1 MVNPLSQ
8 SVSTKTKTVPVLITW
23 DVDPDLWIPFEKRQW
38 ALQTAMNLCHG
49 FNIPATFF
57 ITAEPAHL
65 LAREVDTMQTQGH
78 EIGCHGLTHG
88 HEEDYDA
95 MPEATQQTYIQ
106 QATTKLQALT
116 GRQIHSFR
124 GPRVKTSAITH
135 KLLVEHGYLADS
147 SVCSQRLDLISSNLI
162 NPGWI
167 FSPRRAYHPHPNN
180 PFKQGDTSL
189 WEIPVSAAVIPFI
202 SSALRVLGLPALKT
216 LFKVLYTEAS
226 YTGKPIVYLAHPTE
240 FGRGSREKKKT
251 SFQQQF
257 AHYLKPEYF
266 SPTFIRTHGLR
277 MRNLLYTMDGATL
290 LERTQE
296 LFSYMSTFTNVNF
309 MTISQYVASLDK
321 IPDEQKSCGQS

>member
-1 MVNPLSQ
+1 MVNSLSQ
-8 SVSTKTKTVPVLITW
+8 PVSTKAKTVPILITW

-49 FNIPATFF
+49 LNIPATFF

-65 LAREVDTMQTQGH
+65 LAREVDIMQTQGH
-78 EIGCHGLTHG
+78 EVGCHGLTHG
-88 HEEDYDA
+88 HEEDYDT
-95 MPEATQQTYIQ
+95 MSESTQQTYIE
-106 QATTKLQALT
+106 QATAKLQTLT
-116 GRQIHSFR
+116 GTPIHAFR
-124 GPRVKTSAITH
+124 GPRVKTSATTL
-135 KLLVEHGYLADS
+135 KLLAEYGYLADS

-167 FSPRRAYHPHPNN
+167 FSPRRPYHPHPHN

-202 SSALRVLGLPALKT
+202 SSALRVLGLPALKS
-216 LFKVLYTEAS
+216 LFRVLHAEARF
-226 YTGKPIVYLAHPTE
+226 TGKPIVYLAHPTE

-251 SFQQQF
+251 TFQQRFTQ
-257 AHYLKPEYF
+257 YLKPEYF
-266 SPTFIRTHGLR
+266 SPTFIRTHGFR

-296 LFSYMSTFTNVNF
+296 LFSYMSTFTNVKF
-309 MTISQYVASLDK
+309 MTISQYVAYLDM